1 MGLFG
6 FGEIARFE
14 SVIKLL
20 EFGLAA
26 LSILNCEFVRKHAVL
41 DVGAFV
47 FWFLA
52 VCSADVEVS
61 ETFGSFCFDISPCGD
76 IGTITEYASFV
87 VAHESTKAS
96 IALAFLFEFDFDS
109 VVE

>member
-1 MGLFG
+1 MGLFC

-61 ETFGSFCFDISPCGD
+61 ETFGSFCFYISPCGD
-76 IGTITEYASFV
+76 IGTITVYASFV

-96 IALAFLFEFDFDS
+96 IALAFLFGFDFDS

>member
-26 LSILNCEFVRKHAVL
+26 LSILDCEFVRKHAVL
-41 DVGAFV
+41 DASAFV

-52 VCSADVEVS
+52 VCSVEVS
-61 ETFGSFCFDISPCGD
+61 ENFGSFCFDISPCGD
-76 IGTITEYASFV
+76 IGTITVYASFV

>member
-6 FGEIARFE
+6 NRENARFE

-20 EFGLAA
+20 EGGLAA
-26 LSILNCEFVRKHAVL
+26 LSMLNCEFVRKHAVL
-41 DVGAFV
+41 DVGAFI

-76 IGTITEYASFV
+76 IGTITVYASFV
-87 VAHESTKAS
+87 VEHESTKAS

-109 VVE
+109 VVV